1 MGNNV
6 KRSEQ
11 MKQLLAAVSVL
22 GISLGMMRPE
32 VALAQSTGNGSIN
45 DKGSGGDSVSG
56 KFSANGGTSMNDKGS
71 SGDSVSGK
79 FAGKGSSTGK
89 GTGKSGSIT
98 ASDDWNQGGTGG
110 SSTGQGT
117 GKSGSI
123 TASDDWNQGGTG
135 GSSTGQGTGKSG
147 SITANDD
154 WTQGKANKASAQ
166 NESLAQGDASDQL
179 KLDSFSSGGD
189 RPSIAPGSPNLPS
202 NQDKYSPLDAAS
214 KDALGAPNEDKHKD
228 WLTSPDFGSNHYK
241 ELPAV
246 QDKTDANFLKL
257 DTANHLKLDQGPAN
271 QIKLDQPADVASPKL
286 NSTQWKLNTP
296 NAH

>member
-89 GTGKSGSIT
+89 
-98 ASDDWNQGGTGG
+98 
-110 SSTGQGT
+110 
-117 GKSGSI
+117 
-123 TASDDWNQGGTG
+123 
-135 GSSTGQGTGKSG
+135 GTGKSG

-271 QIKLDQPADVASPKL
+271 QIKLDQHADVASPKL